1 MKERESD
8 GLPGIYYEYILIPLR
23 PAIERVVAH
32 LWDKEYADYQ
42 SASEAEKDKH
52 IFRELAHLNQW
63 LVDTEC
69 E

>member
-1 MKERESD
+1 MKERETKE
-8 GLPGIYYEYILIPLR
+8 PPAIYYEYITIPLR
-23 PAIERVVAH
+23 PAIERVVSH

-52 IFRELAHLNQW
+52 IFRELMHLNQW